1 MNNLKPIN
9 QTYLFG
15 LHQYLQELIDL
26 DKKKCLPNKI
36 LLSGQKGLGK
46 STLAYHFI
54 NYILSKDEE
63 YKYDMSNFVIN
74 RENHSFKTTLNKSN
88 PNLIIIDIDQEKKM
102 IDINQIRELL
112 SNLQKS
118 SFNNKPKFI
127 LIDNIEFLNVNSI
140 NALLKVIEEPS
151 INIHF
156 ILINNNK
163 KILSTLISRCI
174 NFRIYLTHEKNLE
187 IAEKLI
193 QNKLNEVINDELINY
208 YSTPGNIFNLF
219 NFARENKYDLKNA
232 NLKEFLKMVIKNND
246 YKKGEEIKFIIFDF
260 IELYFNKLNLSISTK
275 LNEKYHYFL
284 GRISNTKKFNLDYE
298 TLFMEFEEQILNG

>member
-1 MNNLKPIN
+1 MNNLKPVN

-15 LHQYLQELIDL
+15 LHQYLQELIEL

-63 YKYDMSNFVIN
+63 YKYDISNFVIN
-74 RENHSFKTTLNKSN
+74 KENHSFKTTLNKSN

-102 IDINQIRELL
+102 IDISQIRELL

-127 LIDNIEFLNVNSI
+127 LIDNIEFLNTNSI

-151 INIHF
+151 INIYF

-174 NFRIYLTHEKNLE
+174 NFRIYLNNEKNLE

-298 TLFMEFEEQILNG
+298 SLFMEFEEQILNG

>member
-1 MNNLKPIN
+1 MNNLKPVN

-15 LHQYLQELIDL
+15 LHQYLQELIEL

-63 YKYDMSNFVIN
+63 YKYDISNFVIN
-74 RENHSFKTTLNKSN
+74 KENHSFKTTLNKSN

-193 QNKLNEVINDELINY
+193 QNNLNEVINDELINY

-219 NFARENKYDLKNA
+219 NFARENKYDLKNT

-298 TLFMEFEEQILNG
+298 SLFMEFEEQILNG

>member
-1 MNNLKPIN
+1 MIVV
-9 QTYLFG
+9 
-15 LHQYLQELIDL
+15 D
-26 DKKKCLPNKI
+26 
-36 LLSGQKGLGK
+36 
-46 STLAYHFI
+46 
-54 NYILSKDEE
+54 
-63 YKYDMSNFVIN
+63 V
-74 RENHSFKTTLNKSN
+74 
-88 PNLIIIDIDQEKKM
+88 DQEKKF

-174 NFRIYLTHEKNLE
+174 NFKIFLTHKKNLE

-208 YSTPGNIFNLF
+208 YSTPGNIFYLYK
-219 NFARENKYDLKNA
+219 FAKDYEYDLRSI
-232 NLKEFLKMVIKNND
+232 NLKEFLKMIIKNND
-246 YKKGEEIKFIIFDF
+246 YKKDDKIKFIIFEF
-260 IELYFNKLNLSISTK
+260 IELYFNRLNFSISTK
-275 LNEKYHYFL
+275 MYEKYSYFL
-284 GRISNTKKFNLDYE
+284 NRISNTKKFNLDYE
-298 TLFMEFEEQILNG
+298 SLFMEFEEQILNG

>member
-1 MNNLKPIN
+1 
-9 QTYLFG
+9 
-15 LHQYLQELIDL
+15 
-26 DKKKCLPNKI
+26 
-36 LLSGQKGLGK
+36 
-46 STLAYHFI
+46 
-54 NYILSKDEE
+54 
-63 YKYDMSNFVIN
+63 
-74 RENHSFKTTLNKSN
+74 
-88 PNLIIIDIDQEKKM
+88 M

-127 LIDNIEFLNVNSI
+127 LIDNIEFLNANSI

-151 INIHF
+151 INIYF

-208 YSTPGNIFNLF
+208 YSTPGNIFYLF
-219 NFARENKYDLKNA
+219 NFAKDNEYDLKNT

-246 YKKGEEIKFIIFDF
+246 YKKNEEIKFIIFDF

-298 TLFMEFEEQILNG
+298 SLFMEFEEQILNG

>member
-15 LHQYLQELIDL
+15 LHQYLQELINL
-26 DKKKCLPNKI
+26 DKKKRLPNKI

-174 NFRIYLTHEKNLE
+174 NFRIYLTYEKNLE

-219 NFARENKYDLKNA
+219 NFARENKYDLKNT

>member
-1 MNNLKPIN
+1 MNNLKPVN

-15 LHQYLQELIDL
+15 LHQYLQELIEL

-63 YKYDMSNFVIN
+63 YKYDISNFVIN
-74 RENHSFKTTLNKSN
+74 KENHSFKTTLNKSN

-174 NFRIYLTHEKNLE
+174 NFKIYLTHEKNLE

-219 NFARENKYDLKNA
+219 NFARENKYDLKNT

-298 TLFMEFEEQILNG
+298 SLFMEFEEQILNG

>member
-1 MNNLKPIN
+1 MKNLKPVN

-15 LHQYLQELIDL
+15 LHQYLQELIEL
-26 DKKKCLPNKI
+26 DKKNCLPNKI

-63 YKYDMSNFVIN
+63 YKYDISNFVIN
-74 RENHSFKTTLNKSN
+74 KENHSFKTTLNKSN
-88 PNLIIIDIDQEKKM
+88 PNLIIIDIDLEKKM

-219 NFARENKYDLKNA
+219 NFARENKYDLKNT

-298 TLFMEFEEQILNG
+298 SLFMEFEEQILNG

>member
-1 MNNLKPIN
+1 MNNLKPVN

-15 LHQYLQELIDL
+15 LHQYLQELIEL

-102 IDINQIRELL
+102 IDISQIRELL

-193 QNKLNEVINDELINY
+193 QNNLNEVINDELINY

-219 NFARENKYDLKNA
+219 NFARENKYDLKNT

-246 YKKGEEIKFIIFDF
+246 YKKDEKIRFIIFDF
-260 IELYFNKLNLSISTK
+260 IQLYFNKLNLTLSTK
-275 LNEKYHYFL
+275 LNKKYHYFL

>member
-1 MNNLKPIN
+1 MNNLKPVN

-15 LHQYLQELIDL
+15 LHQYLQELIEL

-63 YKYDMSNFVIN
+63 YKYDMNNFVIN
-74 RENHSFKTTLNKSN
+74 KENHSFKTTLNKSN
-88 PNLIIIDIDQEKKM
+88 PNLIIIDIDKEKKM

-112 SNLQKS
+112 SSLQKS

-127 LIDNIEFLNVNSI
+127 LIDNIEFLNANSI

-151 INIHF
+151 INIYF

-174 NFRIYLTHEKNLE
+174 NFKIYLTHKKNLE

-193 QNKLNEVINDELINY
+193 QNKLNEVINDELIHY
-208 YSTPGNIFNLF
+208 YSTPGYIFYLF
-219 NFARENKYDLKNA
+219 NFAKDNEYDLRNT

-246 YKKGEEIKFIIFDF
+246 YKKDDKIKFIIFDF
-260 IELYFNKLNLSISTK
+260 IELYFNKLNLSITTK
-275 LNEKYHYFL
+275 LNRKYHYFL
-284 GRISNTKKFNLDYE
+284 RRISNTKKFNLDYE
-298 TLFMEFEEQILNG
+298 SLFMEFEEQILNG

>member
-1 MNNLKPIN
+1 MNTLEPVN

-15 LHQYLQELIDL
+15 LHHYLKELIEL

-63 YKYDMSNFVIN
+63 YGYDISNFVIN
-74 RENHSFKTTLNKSN
+74 KENQSFKTTLNKSN
-88 PNLIIIDIDQEKKM
+88 PNLVIIDVNQEKKM

-118 SFNNKPKFI
+118 TFNNKPKFI
-127 LIDNIEFLNVNSI
+127 LIDNIEFLNINSI

-151 INIHF
+151 INIYF

-174 NFRIYLTHEKNLE
+174 NFKIYLDHEKNLE

-208 YSTPGNIFNLF
+208 YFTPGNIFNLF
-219 NFARENKYDLKNA
+219 NFAKDNEYDLRNIS
-232 NLKEFLKMVIKNND
+232 LKEFLKMVIKNND
-246 YKKGEEIKFIIFDF
+246 YKKDDKIKFIIFDF

-284 GRISNTKKFNLDYE
+284 RRVYNTKKFNLDYE
-298 TLFMEFEEQILNG
+298 SLFMEFEEQILNG

>member
-1 MNNLKPIN
+1 MNNLKPVN

-15 LHQYLQELIDL
+15 LHQYLQELIEL

-74 RENHSFKTTLNKSN
+74 EENHSFKTTLNKSN

-151 INIHF
+151 LNIYF

-219 NFARENKYDLKNA
+219 NFARNNKYDLKNT

-246 YKKGEEIKFIIFDF
+246 YKKSEEIKFIIFDF

>member
-1 MNNLKPIN
+1 MNNLKPVN

-15 LHQYLQELIDL
+15 LHQYLQELIEL

-63 YKYDMSNFVIN
+63 YKYDINNFVIN
-74 RENHSFKTTLNKSN
+74 KENHSFKTTLNKSN

-102 IDINQIRELL
+102 IDISQIRELL

-127 LIDNIEFLNVNSI
+127 LIDNIEFLNANSI

-151 INIHF
+151 INIYF

-208 YSTPGNIFNLF
+208 YSTPGNIFYLF
-219 NFARENKYDLKNA
+219 NFAKDNEYDLKNT

-246 YKKGEEIKFIIFDF
+246 YKKNEEIKFIIFDF

-298 TLFMEFEEQILNG
+298 SLFMEFEEQILNG

>member
-1 MNNLKPIN
+1 MKNLKPVN

-15 LHQYLQELIDL
+15 LHQYLQELIEL
-26 DKKKCLPNKI
+26 YKKKCLPNKI

-74 RENHSFKTTLNKSN
+74 KENHSFKTTLNKSN
-88 PNLIIIDIDQEKKM
+88 PNLIVIDIDQEKKI

-174 NFRIYLTHEKNLE
+174 NFKISLTHEKNLE

-193 QNKLNEVINDELINY
+193 QNNLNEVINDELINY

-219 NFARENKYDLKNA
+219 NFARENKYDLKN
-232 NLKEFLKMVIKNND
+232 NKLKEFLKMVIKNND

-275 LNEKYHYFL
+275 LNDKYHYFL

-298 TLFMEFEEQILNG
+298 SLFMEFEEQILNG

>member
-1 MNNLKPIN
+1 MNNLKPVN

-15 LHQYLQELIDL
+15 LHQYLQELIEL
-26 DKKKCLPNKI
+26 DKKNCLPNKI

-63 YKYDMSNFVIN
+63 YKYDISNFVIN
-74 RENHSFKTTLNKSN
+74 KENHSFKTTLNKSN

-127 LIDNIEFLNVNSI
+127 LIDNIEFLNANSI

-151 INIHF
+151 INIYF

-208 YSTPGNIFNLF
+208 YSTPGNIFYLF
-219 NFARENKYDLKNA
+219 NFAKDNEYDLKNT
-232 NLKEFLKMVIKNND
+232 NLKEFLKIVIKNND
-246 YKKGEEIKFIIFDF
+246 YKKDEEIKFIIFDF

-298 TLFMEFEEQILNG
+298 SLFMEFEEQILNG

>member
-1 MNNLKPIN
+1 MNNLKPVN

-15 LHQYLQELIDL
+15 LHQYLQELIEL

-102 IDINQIRELL
+102 IDISQIRELL

-127 LIDNIEFLNVNSI
+127 LIDNIEFLNTNSI

-151 INIHF
+151 INIYF

-163 KILSTLISRCI
+163 KS
-174 NFRIYLTHEKNLE
+174 
-187 IAEKLI
+187 
-193 QNKLNEVINDELINY
+193 
-208 YSTPGNIFNLF
+208 
-219 NFARENKYDLKNA
+219 
-232 NLKEFLKMVIKNND
+232 
-246 YKKGEEIKFIIFDF
+246 
-260 IELYFNKLNLSISTK
+260 
-275 LNEKYHYFL
+275 
-284 GRISNTKKFNLDYE
+284 RIS
-298 TLFMEFEEQILNG
+298 

>member
-1 MNNLKPIN
+1 MNNLKPVN

-15 LHQYLQELIDL
+15 LHQYLQELIEL

-63 YKYDMSNFVIN
+63 YKYDMNNFVIN
-74 RENHSFKTTLNKSN
+74 KENHSFKTTLNKSN

-102 IDINQIRELL
+102 IDISQIRELL

-127 LIDNIEFLNVNSI
+127 LIDNTEFLNVNSI

-156 ILINNNK
+156 ILIKNNK

-174 NFRIYLTHEKNLE
+174 NFKIFLTHEKNLE

-193 QNKLNEVINDELINY
+193 QNKLNEVINDELIHY

-219 NFARENKYDLKNA
+219 NFARENKYDLKNT

-298 TLFMEFEEQILNG
+298 SLFMEFEEQILNG

>member
-1 MNNLKPIN
+1 MKNLKPVN

-15 LHQYLQELIDL
+15 LHQYLQELIEL

-63 YKYDMSNFVIN
+63 YKYDIGNFVIN
-74 RENHSFKTTLNKSN
+74 KENPSFKTTLNKSN
-88 PNLIIIDIDQEKKM
+88 PNLIVIDIDQEKKI

-151 INIHF
+151 ANIYF

-174 NFRIYLTHEKNLE
+174 NFRIYLTHKKNLE

-208 YSTPGNIFNLF
+208 YSTPGKLFKLIKLSQEYNLDLA
-219 NFARENKYDLKNA
+219 NFDLNTT
-232 NLKEFLKMVIKNND
+232 LTTLIKD
-246 YKKGEEIKFIIFDF
+246 KIYKKDKSIIEIIYSF
-260 IELYFNKLNLSISTK
+260 IELYFRNNISSK
-275 LNEKYHYFL
+275 NISLLKSYHYFL
-284 GRISNTKKFNLDYE
+284 EKINNTKIYNLDEE
-298 TLFMEFEEQILNG
+298 TLFMEFEDKILNG

>member
-1 MNNLKPIN
+1 MNNLKPAN

-15 LHQYLQELIDL
+15 LHHYLKELIEL

-54 NYILSKDEE
+54 NFILSKDEE
-63 YKYDMSNFVIN
+63 YKYDINNFVIN
-74 RENHSFKTTLNKSN
+74 KENHSFKTTLNKSN

-102 IDINQIRELL
+102 IDISQIRELL

-127 LIDNIEFLNVNSI
+127 LIDNIEFLNANSI

-151 INIHF
+151 INIYF

-219 NFARENKYDLKNA
+219 NFAKDNEYDLKNT

-246 YKKGEEIKFIIFDF
+246 YKKDEEIKFIIFDF

-298 TLFMEFEEQILNG
+298 SLFMEFEEQILNG